1 MTIAENLQRILAS
14 KTDILDALREKGIT
28 VPQNTKIDDVPSLI
42 TASTITTQPV
52 STDISKSH
60 NLITRF
66 AIFSDIHLSSPE
78 TNPETYTTNYGYRYG
93 GICVNYL
100 ESIKSTLDFVAFNGD
115 CLLESNNASD
125 TVFSALSPIFDGY
138 RTQLGTVP
146 LYMIPGNHDM
156 GTTESTWNNITKS
169 TNWSGVTFLDGSTTC
184 FYKEINGDLYIWF
197 GVLNSPAF
205 NYTSAMYTW
214 LFDLLQANANRDRI
228 FLFTHWFDGTVDEFG
243 WRYYPAE
250 YYNNGWAATDAS
262 HETRG
267 PFGQIKN
274 YKNVIW
280 FSGHSH
286 SEWEGE
292 NDHPNLKIHS
302 NNTAKMVSVP
312 AVYRSGE
319 FAIVEVYDNMVVIL
333 PYIRQSNA
341 VTRLQSKT
349 FYIMCGGGATAGTYT
364 IVRNLTGVTSSNTAS
379 TIASGSSYTTTLSLA
394 SGYSNMSVTVT
405 MGGTDI
411 TSTAYSNGVV
421 TINSVTGN
429 IVITATATQAVTYTI
444 TYNLTNVSS
453 SNAATTITAGST
465 FATTL
470 TAINGYDTMHVAVY
484 QGSSLIYEGDHGS
497 SEGVTIREVI
507 GNIVINA
514 TAPKPTEP
522 SWDTPDST
530 YPTYVKMIYDV
541 ADTSVATPLFADG
554 SQQGQSVFNINYVS
568 DMRIDGVQVTPA
580 LTYKFSEAGKHEV
593 LVSFTNNQIRSS
605 VCYKVQDLWSV
616 MVPSNY
622 INTSASAFKS
632 CPNLT
637 KARFNMTLSNAITN
651 NFIDKCPKIEV
662 VKFGPNV
669 IGLDGDALLCENM
682 NSLQDIYIEGDTF
695 TMTNTNICGKT
706 SNPNYTVHVKST
718 FDESTILG
726 SGKFAVGTIVKDL

>member
-14 KTDILDALREKGIT
+14 KNDILTALREKGIT
-28 VPQNTKIDDVPSLI
+28 VPQSTKIDDVPSLI
-42 TASTITTQPV
+42 TASTIATQPV

-78 TNPETYTTNYGYRYG
+78 SDPETYTTNYGYRYG
-93 GICVNYL
+93 GICMNYL

-115 CLLESNNASD
+115 CLLESDNASD
-125 TVFSALSPIFDGY
+125 NVFSALSPIFDGY

-156 GTTESTWNNITKS
+156 GTTASTWNNITKS
-169 TNWSGVTFLDGSTTC
+169 ANWSGVTFLDGSTTC

-197 GVLNSPAF
+197 GVLNSLAF

-214 LFDLLQANANRDRI
+214 LFDLLQANANRERI
-228 FLFTHWFDGTVDEFG
+228 FLFTHWFDGSVDEFG
-243 WRYYPAE
+243 WRYYPTE
-250 YYNNGWAATDAS
+250 YYNNGWATTDAS
-262 HETRG
+262 HTTRG

-333 PYIRQSNA
+333 PYIRQRNN

-394 SGYSNMSVTVT
+394 SGYSNMSATVT

-421 TINSVTGN
+421 TINNVTGN
-429 IVITATATQAVTYTI
+429 IVITATAT
-444 TYNLTNVSS
+444 
-453 SNAATTITAGST
+453 
-465 FATTL
+465 
-470 TAINGYDTMHVAVY
+470 
-484 QGSSLIYEGDHGS
+484 
-497 SEGVTIREVI
+497 
-507 GNIVINA
+507 
-514 TAPKPTEP
+514 APIPTEP
-522 SWDTPDST
+522 SWDTPDSAH
-530 YPTYVKMIYDV
+530 PTYVKMIYDV
-541 ADTSVATPLFADG
+541 SDTSVATPLLADG
-554 SQQGQSVFNINYVS
+554 SQSDQSAFNIGYVS
-568 DMRIDGVQVTPA
+568 DMIIDGVQVTPA
-580 LTYKFSEAGKHEV
+580 LTHQFSETGKHVV
-593 LVSFTNNQIRSS
+593 LMLFDNNKTRTS

-616 MVPSNY
+616 MIPSNY
-622 INTSASAFKS
+622 INAAASCFKS
-632 CPNLT
+632 CPKLT
-637 KARFNMTLSNAITN
+637 KARFDMTLSNAIAD
-651 NFIDKCPKIEV
+651 NFIDNNPCLEV
-662 VKFGPNV
+662 VKFGPNI
-669 IGLDGDALLCENM
+669 IGLDGSNILCRNM

-695 TMTNTNICGKT
+695 TMTGTKVCGST

-718 FDESTILG
+718 FDQTTI
-726 SGKFAVGTIVKDL
+726 SDKFTGGTIVTDL

>member
-14 KTDILDALREKGIT
+14 KNDILTALREKGIT
-28 VPQNTKIDDVPSLI
+28 VPQSTKIDDVPSLI
-42 TASTITTQPV
+42 TASTIATQPV

-93 GICVNYL
+93 GMCVNYL

-169 TNWSGVTFLDGSTTC
+169 ANWSGVTFLDGSTTC

-379 TIASGSSYTTTLSLA
+379 TIASGSTYTTTLSLA
-394 SGYSNMSVTVT
+394 SGYNNMSVTVT

-453 SNAATTITAGST
+453 SNNATTITAGSS

-470 TAINGYDTMHVAVY
+470 TAINGYNTMHISVY
-484 QGSSLIYEGDHGS
+484 QGSSQIHEGDHGS
-497 SEGVTIREVI
+497 SEGVTIHEVV

-530 YPTYVKMIYDV
+530 YPTYVKCIYDV
-541 ADTSVATPLFADG
+541 TSTSEPTYILEDATHGGTNYSL
-554 SQQGQSVFNINYVS
+554 QNIT
-568 DMRIDGVQVTPA
+568 DMIVDGVQTTPA
-580 LTYKFSEAGKHEV
+580 ISHTFATVGKHEV
-593 LVSFTNNQIRSS
+593 LFQLRNNQFSGS
-605 VCYKVQDLWSV
+605 PFYKVPQLWSV
-616 MVPSNY
+616 YVPSN
-622 INTSASAFKS
+622 ITNSSASSFKS

-637 KARFNMTLSNAITN
+637 KARFDMTLSNAITN
-651 NFIDKCPKIEV
+651 NFIDKGPHIEV

-669 IGLDGDALLCENM
+669 IGLDGANLLCENM
-682 NSLQDIYIEGDTF
+682 TSLQDIYIEGDTF
-695 TMTNTNICGKT
+695 TMTGTNVGGST

-718 FDESTILG
+718 FDQSTI
-726 SGKFAVGTIVKDL
+726 SGKFTGGTIVADL